1 MTPVPCTCGKGGVRG
16 ESLSTAEEQQDPRH
30 ESQLLSPAQL
40 RGTALVLS
48 QDCLGKWEGF
58 PVKSFHTVKQR
69 QSWGARRGRYRH
81 SKKYTYTPPAKQY
94 PQCVKGKGDP

>member
-1 MTPVPCTCGKGGVRG
+1 MTPIPCTHGNGGVRG
-16 ESLSTAEEQQDPRH
+16 KSPSAAKEQQDPQC
-30 ESQLLSPAQL
+30 ESQGQLLSPAQL

-69 QSWGARRGRYRH
+69 QSWRARG
-81 SKKYTYTPPAKQY
+81 
-94 PQCVKGKGDP
+94 G